1 MEIAAITR
9 YKHGGIVRA
18 LRQLGWTQ
26 AELGRRA
33 GVCPTRVGTCINM
46 RYRPSS
52 EVAAKIQAAFGREG
66 IYVDVLGAWP
76 EDFKMKRAPVIVSYA
91 EVAPHELPG
100 SQPSLSYLEA
110 DQLEVALKSIPER
123 LREILES
130 HYVDG
135 VTYDELAREHGV
147 TKEAVRNWVRRAE
160 RAARESYETLVR
172 REEAGTLDV
181 IPFIAPTCLPG
192 SGNARPGWAPPPAA
206 EEAEVAPVNG
216 DQTLTEFFVEHAR
229 SWR

>member
-26 AELGRRA
+26 SELGRRA
-33 GVCPTRVGTCINM
+33 GLCPSRVGSYVNM
-46 RYRPSS
+46 LYRPSS
-52 EVAAKIQAAFGREG
+52 EIADKIQAAFGKEG

-76 EDFKMKRAPVIVSYA
+76 EDFKMKKAPVIVSYG

-123 LREILES
+123 LREILER

-147 TKEAVRNWVRRAE
+147 TRETVRKWVQRAE

-172 REEAGTLDV
+172 REEEGTVDA
-181 IPFIAPTCLPG
+181 IPFIAPTCLPYDRKG
-192 SGNARPGWAPPPAA
+192 LPGWAK
-206 EEAEVAPVNG
+206 EEVTA
-216 DQTLTEFFVEHAR
+216 
-229 SWR
+229 